1 MEGKPGRMAKL
12 NPAELLRFAA
22 ATTAMT
28 LSTSRKLI
36 RNFNYYKTSDP
47 TTITK
52 SELLSLYK
60 RIRFDLF
67 SLQNLLMNSNEN
79 TTPYIVSLSGQIF
92 DQFEEL
98 HRKLLFFDPD
108 LLVEIIPVID
118 EQRKFWVQRTDIE
131 FYNQN
136 LLSHIEN
143 RVTGPIQKLEKQLEQ
158 LPDSATL

>member
-1 MEGKPGRMAKL
+1 MAKL

-60 RIRFDLF
+60 RIRLDLF
-67 SLQNLLMNSNEN
+67 SLQNLLMNCNEN

-92 DQFEEL
+92 DHFEEL
-98 HRKLLFFDPD
+98 HRKVLFFDPD
-108 LLVEIIPVID
+108 QLVEIIPVID

-131 FYNQN
+131 FYKQN

-143 RVTGPIQKLEKQLEQ
+143 RVTGPMQKLEKQLEK